1 MTKQVRG
8 LEAASRLVAA
18 AATHALS
25 RRGAPI
31 LVAVDGASGAGKSSL
46 AAAVAALVEAVV
58 VGSDDF
64 FAASITNA
72 EWEGRSPE
80 ERAREAID
88 WRRMRRDALEPLLA
102 GRAARWR
109 PFDFGAGPRADGTY
123 ALSNQVEERKPAPVI
138 ILEGAYSSRPEL
150 ADLIAIS
157 VLVEAPADVR
167 EARLR
172 ARENPQFLLAWHG
185 RWDEAEAHYFRI
197 VRPRA
202 RFDLVVAIDK
212 TRAKL

>member
-1 MTKQVRG
+1 MTKQVSG

-46 AAAVAALVEAVV
+46 AAAVAALV
-58 VGSDDF
+58 GGGGGGGGGF
-64 FAASITNA
+64 FAGAA
-72 EWEGRSPE
+72 PERGWEGRCPE
-80 ERAREAID
+80 ERAREGGD

-123 ALSNQVEERKPAPVI
+123 ALGNQVEERKPAPVI

-172 ARENPQFLLAWHG
+172 A
-185 RWDEAEAHYFRI
+185 
-197 VRPRA
+197 
-202 RFDLVVAIDK
+202 
-212 TRAKL
+212 